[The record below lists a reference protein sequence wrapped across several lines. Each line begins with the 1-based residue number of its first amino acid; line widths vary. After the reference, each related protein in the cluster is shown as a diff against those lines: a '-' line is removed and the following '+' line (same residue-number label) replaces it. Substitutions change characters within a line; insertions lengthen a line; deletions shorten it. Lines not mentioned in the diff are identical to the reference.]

1 MDSPVE
7 KTTLQFIQWSDLYTT
22 EKPFQIFIDLPPSAG
37 DARRTNVVFEQRE
50 VILQDMRGSE
60 SSFSL
65 DRHGFIARHHA
76 RIPGL
81 ESPTTSFIET
91 VYLPA
96 VIELLK
102 REVEGADR
110 VVIFDWRVSRS
121 AHARA
126 EDESVDLKDLS
137 DRLAPARSVHV
148 DQAPLAAFRI
158 VSRELP
164 QEAEELLRGRFRIIN
179 VWRPLQHAV
188 EDWPLAVCDGSTVD
202 DNDLLETDIVRRDF
216 REHVGANMFAL
227 HRERYRWY
235 YLSRQQPDEVLI
247 FKQFDTESGV
257 KARFCPH
264 SSFKWSRAHKGAL
277 PRESVEV
284 RALVFTDA

>member
-110 VVIFDWRVSRS
+110 VVIFDWRVSRCQKSPFVDWKRAFRRADDDDPCQLRS

-164 QEAEELLRGRFRIIN
+164 QEAEELLRGRFRIIKYIYIYLPSHLISSSPN
-179 VWRPLQHAV
+179 TP
-188 EDWPLAVCDGSTVD
+188 
-202 DNDLLETDIVRRDF
+202 RR
-216 REHVGANMFAL
+216 
-227 HRERYRWY
+227 
-235 YLSRQQPDEVLI
+235 
-247 FKQFDTESGV
+247 
-257 KARFCPH
+257 C
-264 SSFKWSRAHKGAL
+264 
-277 PRESVEV
+277 
-284 RALVFTDA
+284 